1 MDLSRSIAKEL
12 FLGNLLTENLL
23 PFPYISGDEADN
35 VQMVTE
41 SIDKFLA
48 EYSER
53 FREYDVKG
61 AQPQEYIDQL
71 KEMGLFGLIIPEEH
85 GGLGLSNA
93 AYSRVVQ
100 QTSRHDAS
108 TSLTI
113 GAHSSIG
120 MKGLL
125 LFGTDA
131 QRAKYGPKLATGE
144 MIAAFCLTEPGA
156 GSDAASIKTRAEKRP
171 DGSWILNGD
180 KIWITNGGIADFF
193 TVFARTDSPKGRM
206 SAFIVERK
214 FGGVTNGPKEDKMGI
229 RASITTTVNFD
240 NCIVPAENLL
250 GEEGEGF
257 KVAMAI
263 LNNGRTGL
271 GGGCVGGIK
280 TLIGLSTKYATERK
294 QFGKPIAEFG
304 LIQEKIAQ
312 MAIDCF
318 AAESAVSVVASL
330 IDGGHGDY
338 SVEAAIAKVFATEA
352 LWRAC
357 YESLQTAGGNGFMRE
372 YPYERMTRDCRIFPI
387 FEGTNE
393 VLRMMIALTGAKH
406 AGAELNA
413 TASALKGVFGAPQ
426 KLVDLGGRYVKR
438 RAAGAFGTRFNSCR
452 FPGLRDE
459 ETAWLD
465 RWAVN
470 LSIGMEK
477 TLRRFGKG
485 ILNQQLPC
493 KRLADA
499 AIDLFVGAALTAR
512 VSSMVTELGRD
523 KCADELLIMKVFS
536 SQAERRLRLNVSGM
550 ASYNDKEILKLGS
563 SIVDGGYRWDSIKKK
578 G

>member
-1 MDLSRSIAKEL
+1 MDLNRGIAKEL
-12 FLGNLLTENLL
+12 FLGKLLTENLT
-23 PFPYISGDEADN
+23 PFPAISGEEAETVKMLTD
-35 VQMVTE
+35 T
-41 SIDKFLA
+41 IDKFLG
-48 EYSER
+48 EYSEK

-71 KEMGLFGLIIPEEH
+71 KEMGLFGLIIPEEN
-85 GGLGLSNA
+85 GGVGLSNA

-120 MKGLL
+120 MKGLV
-125 LFGTDA
+125 LFGSSA
-131 QRAKYGPKLATGE
+131 QKAKYGPKLATGE

-171 DGSWILNGD
+171 DGSWILNGE

-193 TVFARTDSPKGRM
+193 TVFARTDSPRGRM
-206 SAFIVERK
+206 SAFIVERR

-271 GGGCVGGIK
+271 GGGCVGGMK
-280 TLIGLSTKYATERK
+280 TLIGLSTKYASERK
-294 QFGKPIAEFG
+294 QFGKPIAEFPI
-304 LIQEKIAQ
+304 IQEKIAQ
-312 MAIDCF
+312 MTVDCF

-330 IDGGHGDY
+330 IDSGHSDY
-338 SVEAAIAKVFATEA
+338 SVEAAIAKVFGTEA
-352 LWRAC
+352 LWRSC
-357 YESLQTAGGNGFMRE
+357 YEGLQIAGGNGFMRE

-406 AGAELNA
+406 AGASLNA
-413 TASALKGVFGAPQ
+413 VAAS
-426 KLVDLGGRYVKR
+426 VKR
-438 RAAGAFGTRFNSCR
+438 ALVNPADFLSKGLGYLQRRIAHRFGFSFNNRVFDCLSES
-452 FPGLRDE
+452 D
-459 ETAWLD
+459 TSWLD
-465 RWAVN
+465 EGAVS
-470 LSIGMEK
+470 LSISMEK
-477 TLRRFGKG
+477 LLRKYGKK
-485 ILNQQLPC
+485 IIDQQIPC
-493 KRLADA
+493 KRLADST
-499 AIDLFVGAALTAR
+499 IDLFVGFAVTAR
-512 VSSMVTELGRD
+512 VAGMVKEFGAE
-523 KCADELLIMKVFS
+523 KCKDEIRIMRIFS
-536 SQAERRLRLNVSGM
+536 AQARRRLSLSLNINRRADDVAALELSQ
-550 ASYNDKEILKLGS
+550 
-563 SIVDGGYRWDSIKKK
+563 SIFKSGYRWDSVR
-578 G
+578 